1 MRRGVTEVTHWWKQS
16 GAERPVRGNTGD
28 AVPPLTLDP
37 QLPVPM
43 QELLRQ
49 ADLALL
55 REAVTTEPPSPWWG
69 LADPLSGRRGSWW
82 FAWLLLS
89 VFARS
94 MLLVGAGACAY
105 GLISAVAVARR
116 RRRTAVR
123 VQIAQAHDRFVLG
136 AELDSEAAEL
146 LARAARAA
154 ARVQSSSVQRLDPVD
169 KAHTDRRLDTQV
181 WEIADG
187 LRTYSRVAGSE
198 PTEPVSA
205 LVEQAL
211 GPRRKILQASLSS
224 LGRRVEALEHYAA
237 QIAEAEQRR
246 REVRQLQ
253 HLSAGTDD
261 LLGLLAATAR
271 DELAAAE
278 IAEMGEE
285 VATAL
290 QLFADSLEAA
300 QEAATAALP
309 SLPAEPDQHIEPV

>member
-1 MRRGVTEVTHWWKQS
+1 MTHWWKQLD
-16 GAERPVRGNTGD
+16 AERVGPGGTGD

-37 QLPVPM
+37 ELPVPL

-55 REAVTTEPPSPWWG
+55 RGAVTTEPPSPWWG
-69 LADPLSGRRGSWW
+69 LADPLAGRRGSWW

-94 MLLVGAGACAY
+94 VLLVGAGACAY
-105 GLISAVAVARR
+105 GLTSAVAVLKRR
-116 RRRTAVR
+116 RRAAVR
-123 VQIAQAHDRFVLG
+123 VQIAQVHDRFVLG
-136 AELDSEAAEL
+136 SELDSEAAEL

-154 ARVQSSSVQRLDPVD
+154 AWVQRSSVQRLDPAD
-169 KAHTDRRLDTQV
+169 KAHNDRRLDTQV

-187 LRTYSRVAGSE
+187 LRTYSRVAGGE
-198 PTEPVSA
+198 PTEPASA
-205 LVEQAL
+205 LVERAL
-211 GPRRKILQASLSS
+211 EPRRKILRTSLSS

-253 HLSAGTDD
+253 HLTAGTDD
-261 LLGLLAATAR
+261 LLDLLAATAR

-278 IAEMGEE
+278 IAEMGDE

-290 QLFADSLEAA
+290 ELFAESLRAA
-300 QEAATAALP
+300 QDAATAALP
-309 SLPAEPDQHIEPV
+309 SLPLEPDQHIESV